1 MWGYHEGTALTASL
15 QLNLAEMMMSA
26 ALLLQSAYYVLLG
39 ELISAYAF
47 LFISISCAFETFTLY
62 SLN

>member
-15 QLNLAEMMMSA
+15 QLNLAEMMSA

-47 LFISISCAFETFTLY
+47 LFISIICAFETFTLY

>member
-15 QLNLAEMMMSA
+15 QLNLAEMMSA